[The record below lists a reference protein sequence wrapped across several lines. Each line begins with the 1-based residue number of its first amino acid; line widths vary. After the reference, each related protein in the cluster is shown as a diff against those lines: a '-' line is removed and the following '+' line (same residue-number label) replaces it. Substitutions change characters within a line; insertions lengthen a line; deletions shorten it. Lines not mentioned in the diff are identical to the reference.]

1 MLLSCLQ
8 ENLSHGLNIVSHISD
23 KNTSLPILNNILIKT
38 ENKNIKL
45 ISTNLEIGINCSIR
59 GKVEEDGEITIPGR
73 ILADYISLLP
83 NEKVDITL
91 KNDDVQ
97 ITCDT
102 YATKIKGMPSS
113 DFPLLPS
120 IKKEESA
127 FCEVAINDL
136 KEAIGQVVF
145 AIATNEA
152 RPEISG
158 IYVSAK
164 ENILTLAATDSYRL
178 AEKKVKILARKN
190 VENNINTIIPYKT
203 LNELGRILSAIGR
216 DDEMSK
222 EQETIS
228 IYLTDNQILFSC
240 KNIELIS
247 RTIDAKYPDYKQ
259 IIPSEFKTTAV
270 IDVKPLANAVK
281 AASLFTR
288 VGIYDI
294 SLLFDPTT
302 NKLKISSLN
311 NQLGENKSEIEGTI
325 EGDHVELILNFRYLL
340 DGLQNIGA
348 EKILFKIT
356 DRVKPCVLSPLSQD
370 GKEIE
375 DYIYLIM
382 PIKQ

>member
-178 AEKKVKILARKN
+178 AEKKL
-190 VENNINTIIPYKT
+190 
-203 LNELGRILSAIGR
+203 
-216 DDEMSK
+216 
-222 EQETIS
+222 
-228 IYLTDNQILFSC
+228 
-240 KNIELIS
+240 
-247 RTIDAKYPDYKQ
+247 KYWREKM
-259 IIPSEFKTTAV
+259 
-270 IDVKPLANAVK
+270 
-281 AASLFTR
+281 
-288 VGIYDI
+288 
-294 SLLFDPTT
+294 
-302 NKLKISSLN
+302 LKI
-311 NQLGENKSEIEGTI
+311 I
-325 EGDHVELILNFRYLL
+325 
-340 DGLQNIGA
+340 
-348 EKILFKIT
+348 
-356 DRVKPCVLSPLSQD
+356 
-370 GKEIE
+370 
-375 DYIYLIM
+375 
-382 PIKQ
+382 